1 LFSSSDLWY
10 ILCMVKARI
19 SLATSGTVTSP
30 HGFSAGATHA
40 GIKKDD
46 ILDLGILY
54 SEVPCRAVG
63 LFTANRIKAV
73 PVVLTQERLPSE
85 KARAVV
91 VNSGCAN
98 ASVGE
103 AGRND
108 AVRMAEL
115 AARRLGVPVESVLVA
130 STGVIG
136 RRLPM
141 ELVESGIGQIGVSR
155 DGGHQL
161 ARAIMTTDSVPK
173 EGAVT
178 VRAGESGFTIGG
190 ITKGSG
196 MIHPDLATLLCFLTT
211 DAAVSLDFLKR
222 SLEKAVAVSFNMV
235 SIDGDTSPNDMVLLL
250 ANGQAGNELIQEG
263 SPLADS
269 FQRALSE
276 LCIHLAKGI
285 ARDGEGAT
293 KLIEVTVNGA
303 PSPEA
308 ARLAA
313 RVVVASSLVKT
324 AVHGS
329 DPNWGRIVAALGRSG
344 VEVVE
349 SKIDLYIGS
358 FCLVKAGL
366 PLAYD
371 PEEVVRVLASSEVP
385 VRLELNLGTASATAW
400 GCDLSE
406 EYVTINSAYTT

>member
-1 LFSSSDLWY
+1 MFSSSDLWY
-10 ILCMVKARI
+10 ILCRVEARI
-19 SLATSGTVTSP
+19 SFITSGTITSP
-30 HGFSAGATHA
+30 RGFLAGAAHA
-40 GIKKDD
+40 GIKEGDN
-46 ILDLGILY
+46 LDLGILY

-63 LFTANRIKAV
+63 LFTTNKIKAA
-73 PVVLTQERLPSE
+73 PLVLTQERLPSE

-98 ASVGE
+98 ASVGRL
-103 AGRND
+103 GLND
-108 AVRMAEL
+108 AIRMSEL
-115 AARRLGVPVESVLVA
+115 AAQRLGVSLGDVLVA

-136 RRLPM
+136 KRLPM
-141 ELVESGIGQIGVSR
+141 ALIESGIGQISVSSN
-155 DGGHQL
+155 GGHDL

-173 EGAVT
+173 ETAVL
-178 VRAGESGFTIGG
+178 VRAGESEFTLGG
-190 ITKGSG
+190 IAKGSG
-196 MIHPDLATLLCFLTT
+196 MIHPDLATLLCFMTT
-211 DAAVSLDFLKR
+211 DATVSLDFLR
-222 SLEKAVAVSFNMV
+222 HSLERAVAVSFNMV

-250 ANGQAGNELIQEG
+250 ANGQAGNELIQDN

-269 FQRALSE
+269 FQRALTE

-303 PSPEA
+303 SSPEA

-313 RVVVASSLVKT
+313 RAVVASSLVKA
-324 AVHGS
+324 AVHGN
-329 DPNWGRIVAALGRSG
+329 DPNWGRIMAALGRSG

-349 SKIDLYIGS
+349 SKIDLYIGGT
-358 FCLVKAGL
+358 CLVAAGL
-366 PLAYD
+366 PLAHNK
-371 PEEVVRVLASSEVP
+371 EEVVGVLAGSEVP
-385 VRLELNLGTASATAW
+385 VRLELNLGAASATAW

>member
-10 ILCMVKARI
+10 ILCIVKARI

-30 HGFSAGATHA
+30 HGFSAGATYA
-40 GIKKDD
+40 GIKKDN

-63 LFTANRIKAV
+63 LFTANKIKAA
-73 PVVLTQERLPSE
+73 PVVLTQGRLPSE

-108 AVRMAEL
+108 AIKMAEL
-115 AARRLGVPVESVLVA
+115 AARRLGVPAESVLVA

-136 RRLPM
+136 RRLSM
-141 ELVESGIGQIGVSR
+141 ELVESGIGQISVFR
-155 DGGHQL
+155 NGGHQL

-190 ITKGSG
+190 IAKGSG

-211 DAAVSLDFLKR
+211 DAAVSLDFLRR

-263 SPLADS
+263 SPLAYS

-303 PSPEA
+303 PDLEA

-313 RVVVASSLVKT
+313 KVVVASSLVKT

-329 DPNWGRIVAALGRSG
+329 DPNWGRIMAALGRSG
-344 VEVVE
+344 AEVVE

-371 PEEVVRVLASSEVP
+371 PEEVVKVLASSEVP